1 MKLKDGFVKK
11 KMADCYVVVPLEE
24 RITDFKGMLT
34 LNEVAAFIV
43 DKLGEDIT
51 KEELLNMV
59 QSEYDVDEKTAL
71 EDIDGF
77 IKKLEDEDLL
87 ER

>member
-1 MKLKDGFVKK
+1 MKLKEGFVKK

-34 LNEVAAFIV
+34 LNEVAAFII
-43 DKLGEDIT
+43 DKLEDDIT
-51 KEELLNMV
+51 KEELLDMV
-59 QSEYDVDEKTAL
+59 QSEYDVDEDTAR